1 MAKLKIQNSQ
11 NLVSR
16 SCFGCFESDID
27 HHYLVD
33 VGQVVGG
40 EVLPSGLPLLV
51 RAAFDGE
58 TDRLD
63 AILVIHPVYRLRKFE
78 PLVTLADGVEQHGL
92 YAAGNDVRKDDAGF
106 LEKDSSRMASV
117 VFAGMAL
124 DMVMRPLSSS
134 ELDMTSFI
142 YLIIFYFAFSHLL
155 QRYIKFR
162 NYGIYFDFSP
172 PG

>member
-11 NLVSR
+11 NLVSC
-16 SCFGCFESDID
+16 SCFGCFELDVD
-27 HHYLVD
+27 HHYLIN

-40 EVLPSGLPLLV
+40 EVLASGLPLLV

-63 AILVIHPVYRLRKFE
+63 TILVIHPVYRLRKFE

-106 LEKDSSRMASV
+106 LEKDSRPVDFFREPHRQLRDFQCVRRWNPEHCGSHVPVLRQVFPESV
-117 VFAGMAL
+117 AACENT
-124 DMVMRPLSSS
+124 DAPR
-134 ELDMTSFI
+134 
-142 YLIIFYFAFSHLL
+142 
-155 QRYIKFR
+155 R
-162 NYGIYFDFSP
+162 
-172 PG
+172 

>member
-11 NLVSR
+11 NLVSC

-40 EVLPSGLPLLV
+40 EVLMSGLPLLV

-78 PLVTLADGVEQHGL
+78 PLVTLADGVEQHGCML
-92 YAAGNDVRKDDAGF
+92 PGTMCERMTPDF
-106 LEKDSSRMASV
+106 LKR
-117 VFAGMAL
+117 
-124 DMVMRPLSSS
+124 
-134 ELDMTSFI
+134 I
-142 YLIIFYFAFSHLL
+142 
-155 QRYIKFR
+155 
-162 NYGIYFDFSP
+162 
-172 PG
+172 PGR

>member
-1 MAKLKIQNSQ
+1 M
-11 NLVSR
+11 VSC
-16 SCFGCFESDID
+16 SCFGCFESDVD
-27 HHYLVD
+27 HHYLID

-40 EVLPSGLPLLV
+40 EVLTSGLPLLV

-106 LEKDSSRMASV
+106 LEKDS
-117 VFAGMAL
+117 
-124 DMVMRPLSSS
+124 RPV
-134 ELDMTSFI
+134 
-142 YLIIFYFAFSHLL
+142 YF
-155 QRYIKFR
+155 FR
-162 NYGIYFDFSP
+162 EP
-172 PG
+172 HR

>member
-1 MAKLKIQNSQ
+1 M
-11 NLVSR
+11 
-16 SCFGCFESDID
+16 
-27 HHYLVD
+27 VD

-63 AILVIHPVYRLRKFE
+63 AILVIHPIYRLRKFE

-106 LEKDSSRMASV
+106 LEKDSRPVDFFREPHRQLRDFQCIRRWNPEHCGSHVPVLRQNRLLHAKTLTHPAAESCPRSV
-117 VFAGMAL
+117 LQQLAANVATE
-124 DMVMRPLSSS
+124 DLSCST
-134 ELDMTSFI
+134 EE
-142 YLIIFYFAFSHLL
+142 IIFPKLL
-155 QRYIKFR
+155 DVEILCR
-162 NYGIYFDFSP
+162 
-172 PG
+172 